1 MLTLANGLS
10 IAGNP
15 HIIKT
20 EFGVRITN
28 DLGLN
33 IELSD
38 SAWDS
43 LTFNK
48 TK

>member
-1 MLTLANGLS
+1 MLTFSNGLS
-10 IAGNP
+10 IVGNP

-20 EFGVRITN
+20 KFGVRITN

-38 SAWDS
+38 SVWS
-43 LTFNK
+43 SFNK
-48 TK
+48 IK

>member
-1 MLTLANGLS
+1 MLTFANGLS
-10 IAGNP
+10 IDGNP

-20 EFGVRITN
+20 NFGVKITN

-38 SAWDS
+38 SVWDS
-43 LTFNK
+43 FNK
-48 TK
+48 IK